1 MFFSALSLAWRE
13 IRHNPLRSGLT
24 TLGIIIGVAAVI
36 ILVTLGNGASAS
48 ITNQIKGLGTNLLVI
63 FPGAQQR
70 PGPPMPS
77 TPFKM
82 EDVDAIV
89 RGIRGVAAVS
99 AITTRSMSVVYE
111 NRNHITQVQGSDDAF
126 FTTRNFALEAGRDFT
141 PAEERSG
148 LAVCVI
154 GKTVRDELFGSQTPL
169 GATIRLDKVAC
180 RVIGLLESKGGSSFG
195 GDQDDVVVAPIR
207 MVQRRVTGNR
217 DVSMI
222 YVSTA
227 EGENTD
233 HVRDNIQ
240 RLMRDRRGIHEGQD
254 DDFIVRDLKEVT
266 NVIGNVIGL
275 LTTFLTMIAAVSLV
289 VGGIGIMNIMLVSVT
304 ERTREIGIRLAI
316 GALERDVLVQFLI
329 EAVALSVLGGA
340 VGVLLGLGISGLICL
355 FLKLPFAVDWGIVT
369 IALAISATIGV
380 LFGFFPARRAARL
393 DPIEALRYE

>member
-13 IRHNPLRSGLT
+13 IRHNPMRSGLT

-48 ITNQIKGLGTNLLVI
+48 ITNQIKGLGTNLLVL

-82 EDVDAIV
+82 EDVEAIE
-89 RGIRGVAAVS
+89 RGIRGIAAVS
-99 AITTRSMSVVYE
+99 AITQRNMSVVYE
-111 NRNHITQVQGSDDAF
+111 NRNHITQVQGSDNAF
-126 FTTRNFALEAGRDFT
+126 FKTRNFNVETGRDFT

-169 GATIRLDKVAC
+169 GATIRIDKVAC
-180 RVIGLLESKGGSSFG
+180 KVIGLLESKGGSSFG
-195 GDQDDVVVAPIR
+195 GDQDDLVVAPIR
-207 MVQRRVTGNR
+207 MVQRRITGNR

-233 HVRDNIQ
+233 HVRDNIT
-240 RLMRDRRGIHEGQD
+240 RLIRDRRGIREGQD
-254 DDFIVRDLKEVT
+254 DDFVVRDLKEVT

-329 EAVALSVLGGA
+329 EAVALS
-340 VGVLLGLGISGLICL
+340 LLG
-355 FLKLPFAVDWGIVT
+355 
-369 IALAISATIGV
+369 
-380 LFGFFPARRAARL
+380 
-393 DPIEALRYE
+393 